1 LPGVWHW
8 VFEPPK
14 DMQTDGV
21 GSTAAGA
28 VAIAAGW
35 VGAASAAAV
44 GAVAI
49 TAAATAAN
57 SGVR

>member
-1 LPGVWHW
+1 
-8 VFEPPK
+8 
-14 DMQTDGV
+14 MQIDWV

-28 VAIAAGW
+28 VAIAVGR

-49 TAAATAAN
+49 TAAVTAAN
-57 SGVR
+57 SGVT